1 MNKIKIVFAT
11 NNKNKLSEIRDLIS
25 DNIEILSLEDINC
38 FDDLPEN
45 QLTLE
50 GNALEKAN
58 YIFLKYGYNCFA
70 DDTGLEI
77 DALNNEP
84 GVFSARYAGPKCL
97 AEDNINKVLSKL
109 KVCSNR
115 KAKFRT
121 VIALIVNGEENLFS
135 GECHGEIIRAQIG
148 DDGFGYDPIFLPQD
162 SELTFAQMDKFE
174 KGLIS
179 HRGISVRKL
188 IEFLSLKK

>member
-188 IEFLSLKK
+188 IEFLSIKK

>member
-11 NNKNKLSEIRDLIS
+11 NNKNKLSEIKDLIS

-121 VIALIVNGEENLFS
+121 VIALIIDGEENLFS

>member
-121 VIALIVNGEENLFS
+121 VIALIVDGEENLFS
-135 GECHGEIIRAQIG
+135 GECHGEIIKEKIG
-148 DDGFGYDPIFLPQD
+148 DDGFGYDPIFLPQV

>member
-97 AEDNINKVLSKL
+97 AEDNINKVLYKL

-121 VIALIVNGEENLFS
+121 VIALIVDGEENLFS

>member
-121 VIALIVNGEENLFS
+121 VIALIVDGEENLFS

-148 DDGFGYDPIFLPQD
+148 DDGFGYDPVFLPQD

-188 IEFLSLKK
+188 IEFLSIKK

>member
-11 NNKNKLSEIRDLIS
+11 NNKNKLSEIKDLIS

-121 VIALIVNGEENLFS
+121 VIALIVDGEENLFS

-188 IEFLSLKK
+188 IEFLSIKK

>member
-25 DNIEILSLEDINC
+25 DSIEILSLEDINC

-121 VIALIVNGEENLFS
+121 VIALIVDGEENLFS

>member
-70 DDTGLEI
+70 DDTGLEV

-121 VIALIVNGEENLFS
+121 VIALIVDGEENLFS

-188 IEFLSLKK
+188 IEFLSIKK

>member
-97 AEDNINKVLSKL
+97 AKDNINKVLSKL

-121 VIALIVNGEENLFS
+121 VIALIVDGEENLFS

-188 IEFLSLKK
+188 IEFLSIKK

>member
-121 VIALIVNGEENLFS
+121 VIALIVDGEENLFS

>member
-84 GVFSARYAGPKCL
+84 GVFSARYAGLKCL
-97 AEDNINKVLSKL
+97 AEDNINKVLSFKIISFHL
-109 KVCSNR
+109 PLSSEILVFNPVTAS
-115 KAKFRT
+115 
-121 VIALIVNGEENLFS
+121 IAVLPIKM
-135 GECHGEIIRAQIG
+135 II
-148 DDGFGYDPIFLPQD
+148 F
-162 SELTFAQMDKFE
+162 
-174 KGLIS
+174 GLI
-179 HRGISVRKL
+179 
-188 IEFLSLKK
+188 IEMCF

>member
-97 AEDNINKVLSKL
+97 ADDNINKVLSKL

-135 GECHGEIIRAQIG
+135 GECHGEITRAQIG

>member
-97 AEDNINKVLSKL
+97 AEDNMNKVLSKL
-109 KVCSNR
+109 KFSLNR

-121 VIALIVNGEENLFS
+121 VIALIIDGNENLFN
-135 GECHGEIIRAQIG
+135 GECHGEITSEKMG
-148 DDGFGYDPIFLPQD
+148 NDGFGYDPIFLPQD